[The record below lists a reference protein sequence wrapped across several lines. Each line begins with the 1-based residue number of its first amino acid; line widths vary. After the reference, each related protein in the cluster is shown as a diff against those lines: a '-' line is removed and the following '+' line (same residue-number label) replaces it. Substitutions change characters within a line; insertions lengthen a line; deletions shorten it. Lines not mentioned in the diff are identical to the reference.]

1 MQSHFAF
8 VGSLYLHSREKY
20 ESFDGAQGA
29 LGFLGCKF
37 TLLGH
42 VQPFTLQYPEVLLRA
57 APYPFIHQ
65 RIPSPFVH
73 TRGNSFSVVT
83 MIKTPGSLIF
93 RWACQGTPWPVVA
106 SSERQK
112 HLFVTFAP
120 WMCSPSVCER
130 ATEAG
135 VAIPSPPTQSICGVL
150 LVHILISACCRR
162 LTRPCS
168 VPGDFLHTCRAGVC
182 ALGSLSR
189 LKVSGA
195 WHNVT
200 FLVSQLIAHPQLG
213 PDRLFLSLFC
223 INLRH
228 CSTSSDVTNTHGFS
242 LLSPLRKVGG
252 ELVWAVQYFCF
263 GLVILETNLKTYV
276 HFSSFMWQRQG
287 RRDMPGKCSWNLPK
301 SWAVFR
307 DHVTRSLLQAG
318 I

>member
-1 MQSHFAF
+1 MS
-8 VGSLYLHSREKY
+8 
-20 ESFDGAQGA
+20 
-29 LGFLGCKF
+29 
-37 TLLGH
+37 LLGH
-42 VQPFTLQYPEVLLRA
+42 LLAR
-57 APYPFIHQ
+57 
-65 RIPSPFVH
+65 
-73 TRGNSFSVVT
+73 
-83 MIKTPGSLIF
+83 
-93 RWACQGTPWPVVA
+93 
-106 SSERQK
+106 
-112 HLFVTFAP
+112 
-120 WMCSPSVCER
+120 CSILWE
-130 ATEAG
+130 TEA
-135 VAIPSPPTQSICGVL
+135 SLCYL
-150 LVHILISACCRR
+150 
-162 LTRPCS
+162 
-168 VPGDFLHTCRAGVC
+168 C
-182 ALGSLSR
+182 ALDVVCPCLWEGSKR
-189 LKVSGA
+189 LGQQHLPLLPNPFAGCSWCTSWALCVAEGWHVPAACLWFPAHSQGWCVSLGEPAGLEVSGA

-301 SWAVFR
+301 SWAVCR
-307 DHVTRSLLQAG
+307 NHVTRSLLQAG

>member
-1 MQSHFAF
+1 MKRQQRL
-8 VGSLYLHSREKY
+8 GQQYLSPLPNPFPGCSRCASSALCLAKGWHVPAACLVI
-20 ESFDGAQGA
+20 SCTLAGLLCVLWGAQR
-29 LGFLGCKF
+29 L
-37 TLLGH
+37 
-42 VQPFTLQYPEVLLRA
+42 EV
-57 APYPFIHQ
+57 
-65 RIPSPFVH
+65 
-73 TRGNSFSVVT
+73 RG
-83 MIKTPGSLIF
+83 P
-93 RWACQGTPWPVVA
+93 
-106 SSERQK
+106 
-112 HLFVTFAP
+112 
-120 WMCSPSVCER
+120 
-130 ATEAG
+130 
-135 VAIPSPPTQSICGVL
+135 
-150 LVHILISACCRR
+150 
-162 LTRPCS
+162 
-168 VPGDFLHTCRAGVC
+168 
-182 ALGSLSR
+182 
-189 LKVSGA
+189 